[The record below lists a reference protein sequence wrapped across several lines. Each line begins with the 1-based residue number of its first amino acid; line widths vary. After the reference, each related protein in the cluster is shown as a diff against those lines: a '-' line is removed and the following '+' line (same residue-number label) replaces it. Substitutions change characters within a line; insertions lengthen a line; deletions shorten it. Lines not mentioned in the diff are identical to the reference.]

1 MFRTFVFE
9 GRSGRQLP
17 ITGLASPPTH
27 LKGQPDSF
35 GQEEYYARKGEFST
49 GYILAIVLVVVVVV
63 LLALLILGLS

>member
-1 MFRTFVFE
+1 MNEIRINRAGTPSYRPERPARFF
-9 GRSGRQLP
+9 
-17 ITGLASPPTH
+17 
-27 LKGQPDSF
+27 F